1 MRDVGTAWPRPQDPT
16 GYSDTYSCGIAPHR
30 TRSVALPR
38 VTAPLGLS
46 GTSLA
51 PSEPVQPVLTPV
63 RCGAQAVA
71 FHLLNTGPEGFP
83 LAIVK
88 QHSYNYELAAMY
100 VMVLGFFTVYGAGP
114 WSVDEQVLGGE
125 IEFYQ
130 GLLPGGTSEEE

>member
-1 MRDVGTAWPRPQDPT
+1 MA
-16 GYSDTYSCGIAPHR
+16 S
-30 TRSVALPR
+30 
-38 VTAPLGLS
+38 APLGLGCIILLAILTLS
-46 GTSLA
+46 YAASHPLCCPPSCDGTAGPQRDESLT
-51 PSEPVQPVLTPV
+51 PSVSPEPVQPVLTPV

-130 GLLPGGTSEEE
+130 GLLPGGSSEEE